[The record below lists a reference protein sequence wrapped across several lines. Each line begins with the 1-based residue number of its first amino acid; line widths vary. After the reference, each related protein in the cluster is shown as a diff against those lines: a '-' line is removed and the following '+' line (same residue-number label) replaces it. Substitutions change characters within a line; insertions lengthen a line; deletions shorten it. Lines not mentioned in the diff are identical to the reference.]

1 MTTHPFLAISFCFV
15 TGYTN
20 NYDQYYY
27 IFPSVRIK
35 LKFEKKTSW
44 SFKKSKS
51 DFNYK
56 VILITNSVY
65 PKTILNG
72 VLL

>member
-1 MTTHPFLAISFCFV
+1 M
-15 TGYTN
+15 
-20 NYDQYYY
+20 
-27 IFPSVRIK
+27 
-35 LKFEKKTSW
+35 FEKKTSW